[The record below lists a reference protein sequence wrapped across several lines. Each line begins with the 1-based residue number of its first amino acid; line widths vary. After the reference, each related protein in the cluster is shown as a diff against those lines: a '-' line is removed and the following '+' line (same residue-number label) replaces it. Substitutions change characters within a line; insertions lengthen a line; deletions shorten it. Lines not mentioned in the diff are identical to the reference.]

1 MEEQV
6 KYQHSGYILH
16 CNIVCNIQILK
27 IYLYVLVYTN
37 VYEL

>member
-1 MEEQV
+1 MEDKV
-6 KYQHSGYILH
+6 KYQYSGYIRH
-16 CNIVCNIQILK
+16 GNIMCNIQILK